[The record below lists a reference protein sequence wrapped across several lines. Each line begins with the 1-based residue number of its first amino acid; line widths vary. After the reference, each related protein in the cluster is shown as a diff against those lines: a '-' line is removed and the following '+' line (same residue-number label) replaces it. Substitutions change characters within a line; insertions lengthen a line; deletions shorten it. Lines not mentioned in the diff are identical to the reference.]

1 MDAADRFVA
10 SFLALLVEL
19 WQELDELLALFDDDP
34 ARLAAGVEIL
44 RLELELLDAACT
56 RLVDRGL
63 LTAPQSLR
71 VRVLLDDV
79 RWIVSPPEIAALA
92 LPSLE
97 AAQDRIYDEMQ
108 GVLATHSPVGARVH

>member
-10 SFLALLVEL
+10 TFLALLVEL
-19 WQELDELLALFDDDP
+19 WRELDALLAMLGEDP
-34 ARLAAGVEIL
+34 ARLEVGVEVL

-56 RLVDRGL
+56 RLEDRGL
-63 LTAPQSLR
+63 LSRPQSLR

-79 RWIVSPPEIAALA
+79 RWLVSPPELA
-92 LPSLE
+92 ELAVPSLE

-108 GVLATHSPVGARVH
+108 GVLSLRPETGARVH